1 MHETFGLDAQVD
13 KCAKVGDIRHDT
25 RQHHAD
31 FQVVNAVHALLKL
44 EHLRCATRISARFV
58 KFCPNIMERGEP
70 HFGSAIAF
78 EINLLSNLRM
88 RDERLEVSSRITR
101 HLFHQRIAFGVH
113 GGVVER
119 VLRLGNT
126 QETCALFKGFRPKS
140 GDFQEFFARSKRPM
154 FGTII
159 DNVLRQC
166 CSESADIGEEMGG
179 SRVEIH
185 PNSIH
190 AVLYGVI

>member
-1 MHETFGLDAQVD
+1 M
-13 KCAKVGDIRHDT
+13 
-25 RQHHAD
+25 
-31 FQVVNAVHALLKL
+31 HALLKL
-44 EHLRCATRISARFV
+44 EHLRCATRISPWFV

-70 HFGSAIAF
+70 HFGSAIAI
-78 EINLLSNLRM
+78 EIDFLSNLRM
-88 RDERLEVSSRITR
+88 RDERLKVSSRITR
-101 HLFHQRIAFGVH
+101 HLLHQRIAFGVY
-113 GGVVER
+113 GGIVER
-119 VLRLGNT
+119 MLRLRNA
-126 QETCALFKGFRPKS
+126 QETCALFIGFRPKS

-166 CSESADIGEEMGG
+166 RSESADIGEEMGG

-190 AVLYGVI
+190 TVLYGVI